1 MAEICLKRKRI
12 NGKMKNGKC
21 KLIKLF
27 IERHTPGLNQ
37 NASMTGIGR
46 TACGLDSVTFSQ
58 NYMLGG
64 ISSEKHNKNQKI
76 SA

>member
-1 MAEICLKRKRI
+1 
-12 NGKMKNGKC
+12 MKNGKC

-27 IERHTPGLNQ
+27 IKRYTPGSNQ
-37 NASMTGIGR
+37 NAFMTGIGR

-64 ISSEKHNKNQKI
+64 ISSEKYNKNQKI